1 MMPKKTYSCNDYREK
16 MRLLG
21 LKKRLN
27 ENNLSKAE
35 KQTIEAEIT
44 KLERAL
50 QMD

>member
-1 MMPKKTYSCNDYREK
+1 MLPKKTYSCNDYREE

-35 KQTIEAEIT
+35 KQTIEAEIV